1 MPLSPS
7 FSVSQN
13 SATPSVITLTD
24 TSTGSDVSVTK
35 RRIYL
40 LQANGTY
47 LVPSGVTTQ
56 YIDWS
61 LADTTKSLDVLTEDT
76 ALQITVQ
83 WLDSSNVVLYTVTT
97 AFGFSAYGETFYYN
111 LTQLQQANPQII
123 NATTFYTYKM
133 ILRVELD
140 SAAQSIS
147 FAGDINSAQ
156 QCFNRSNN
164 IIVNQTYFF

>member
-1 MPLSPS
+1 MPLTPS
-7 FSVSQN
+7 FSVQQN
-13 SATPSVITLTD
+13 SGSPNIILITD
-24 TSTGSDVSVTK
+24 TSTGSDVSVSK

-47 LVPSGVTTQ
+47 LVPSGVSTD
-56 YIDWS
+56 YIDWA
-61 LADTTKSLDVLTEDT
+61 LADTSKSLDVLTQDT

-123 NATTFYTYKM
+123 AATTFYQSKM
-133 ILRVELD
+133 MLRVELD
-140 SAAQSIS
+140 SAAQAIS

-156 QCFNRSNN
+156 QCYNRANN
-164 IIVNQTYFF
+164 FITNQNYYF

>member
-1 MPLSPS
+1 MSFSPS
-7 FSVSQN
+7 FSVQQN
-13 SATPSVITLTD
+13 SGTPNIIVVSD
-24 TSTGSDVSVTK
+24 TSTGSDVSISK

-47 LVPSGVTTQ
+47 LVPSSVSTD

-61 LADTTKSLDVLTEDT
+61 LADATKSLDVLTQDT

-83 WLDSSNVVLYTVTT
+83 WLDASNVVLYTVTT

-111 LTQLQQANPQII
+111 LTQLQQANPKII
-123 NATTFYTYKM
+123 SDSVFYQSKM
-133 ILRVELD
+133 MLRVELD
-140 SAAQSIS
+140 SAAQAIS

-156 QCFNRSNN
+156 QCFNRANN
-164 IIVNQTYFF
+164 FIINQNYYF

>member
-1 MPLSPS
+1 MPLTPS
-7 FSVSQN
+7 FSVSQS
-13 SATPSVITLTD
+13 SATPNVIAITD
-24 TSTGSDVSVTK
+24 TSSGNDSSVAK

-40 LQANGTY
+40 LQADGTY
-47 LVPSGVTTQ
+47 LVPSGVSTQ
-56 YIDWS
+56 YIDWA
-61 LADTTKSLDVLTEDT
+61 LADTTKSVDVLSADT

-123 NATTFYTYKM
+123 NATTFYTAKM
-133 ILRVELD
+133 MLRVELD
-140 SAAQSIS
+140 SAAQAIS

-156 QCFNRSNN
+156 QCFNRANN
-164 IIVNQTYFF
+164 FIINQNYYF

>member
-1 MPLSPS
+1 MPLTPS
-7 FSVSQN
+7 FSVSES
-13 SATPSVITLTD
+13 SATPSTIVITD
-24 TSTGSDVSVTK
+24 TSSGSDVSVSK

-47 LVPSGVTTQ
+47 LVPSGVSTD

-61 LADTTKSLDVLTEDT
+61 LADTTKSLDVLSADT

-123 NATTFYTYKM
+123 NATTFYTAKM
-133 ILRVELD
+133 MLRVELD
-140 SAAQSIS
+140 SAAQAIS

-156 QCFNRSNN
+156 QCFNRANN
-164 IIVNQTYFF
+164 FITNQNYYF

>member
-1 MPLSPS
+1 MPLTPS
-7 FSVSQN
+7 FSVSQS
-13 SATPSVITLTD
+13 SATPSTIVITD
-24 TSTGSDVSVTK
+24 TSTGSDVSVSK

-47 LVPSGVTTQ
+47 LVPSGVSTD

-61 LADTTKSLDVLTEDT
+61 LADATKSLDVLTQDT

-123 NATTFYTYKM
+123 NATTFYTAKM
-133 ILRVELD
+133 MLRVELD
-140 SAAQSIS
+140 SAAQAIS

-156 QCFNRSNN
+156 QCFNRANN
-164 IIVNQTYFF
+164 FITNQNYYF

>member
-1 MPLSPS
+1 MPLTPS
-7 FSVSQN
+7 FTVAQN
-13 SATPSVITLTD
+13 SGTPNIITLTD
-24 TSTGSDVSVTK
+24 TSSGSDVSVTK

-40 LQANGTY
+40 LQADGTY
-47 LVPSGVTTQ
+47 LVPSGTTTQ
-56 YIDWS
+56 YIDWA
-61 LADTTKSLDVLTEDT
+61 LADTTKSVDVLSADT

-123 NATTFYTYKM
+123 NATTFYTAKM
-133 ILRVELD
+133 MLRVELD
-140 SAAQSIS
+140 SAAQAIS

-156 QCFNRSNN
+156 QCFNRANN
-164 IIVNQTYFF
+164 FIINQNYYF